1 MARHRARKEKAVN
14 KTTLRGYALVP
25 LIVAFMAG
33 IIYLVYMF
41 FVNGSAWSSN
51 KVNTHIYTSGRI
63 TTAGAIYDANG
74 KTLAKTSD
82 GERIF
87 NKSQSVRKATLHIAG
102 DPAGVISTGVHNV
115 FKSKL
120 SGYSFINGIYTL
132 KRYGGGN
139 DLTLALNADAC
150 VAGLNA
156 LGGYKGTIGVYNYK
170 TGALL
175 CCVSSPT
182 YDINNPPKDITDREK
197 YDGIYLNRLFSGVYT
212 PGSTFKIITAVCALQ
227 NIPDIEEMSFTCPG
241 EIKMNGGKLVCM
253 KTHGEVTFEEA
264 LNKSCN
270 CAFAKIAMQLGAER
284 LGATAKELGFNT
296 PLRADGVRL
305 AISSFDVSGTNNLD
319 LSWAGVGQYTTL
331 VNPCHMLMIAGAIAN
346 GGQGISPYIVEK
358 ITSRSGVTV
367 YKSISKNSAISIDP
381 AVAVK
386 MKELLRSNV
395 KNQYGDVR
403 FPGLSMC
410 GKTGT
415 AEVDGDKPHSW
426 FVGFSQREDLPL
438 AVVVVAE
445 NAGSGSG
452 IAMSAAN
459 AVLQSLKS

>member
-1 MARHRARKEKAVN
+1 MN

-33 IIYLVYMF
+33 MIYLVYMF

-156 LGGYKGTIGVYNYK
+156 LGGYKAHRRFILK
-170 TGALL
+170 QAL
-175 CCVSSPT
+175 CVWFHHRNT
-182 YDINNPPKDITDREK
+182 
-197 YDGIYLNRLFSGVYT
+197 
-212 PGSTFKIITAVCALQ
+212 IITILRGYT
-227 NIPDIEEMSFTCPG
+227 D
-241 EIKMNGGKLVCM
+241 GKN
-253 KTHGEVTFEEA
+253 T
-264 LNKSCN
+264 
-270 CAFAKIAMQLGAER
+270 
-284 LGATAKELGFNT
+284 TA
-296 PLRADGVRL
+296 
-305 AISSFDVSGTNNLD
+305 
-319 LSWAGVGQYTTL
+319 YT
-331 VNPCHMLMIAGAIAN
+331 
-346 GGQGISPYIVEK
+346 
-358 ITSRSGVTV
+358 
-367 YKSISKNSAISIDP
+367 
-381 AVAVK
+381 
-386 MKELLRSNV
+386 
-395 KNQYGDVR
+395 
-403 FPGLSMC
+403 
-410 GKTGT
+410 
-415 AEVDGDKPHSW
+415 
-426 FVGFSQREDLPL
+426 
-438 AVVVVAE
+438 
-445 NAGSGSG
+445 
-452 IAMSAAN
+452 
-459 AVLQSLKS
+459 